1 MQVSKEERY
10 AMIRRAALKIQKRG
24 KVTRAN
30 DKLAREVI
38 ALDEQDC
45 KSNISWTD
53 TSRYVET
60 HYADVYEANVQPEE
74 WS

>member
-10 AMIRRAALKIQKRG
+10 AMIRRAALKIQKRD
-24 KVTRAN
+24 KISRSN
-30 DKLAREVI
+30 DQLAREVI
-38 ALDEQDC
+38 GLDEQDY

-53 TSRYVET
+53 TDRYVAT
-60 HYADVYEANVQPEE
+60 HYSDVYEANVQPEE

>member
-10 AMIRRAALKIQKRG
+10 AMIRRAALKIQKRN
-24 KVTRAN
+24 KVSRAN
-30 DKLAREVI
+30 TQLAREVI

-45 KSNISWTD
+45 KSKISWADTD
-53 TSRYVET
+53 RYVAT
-60 HYADVYEANVQPEE
+60 HYSDVYEANVQPEE

>member
-24 KVTRAN
+24 KVSRAN
-30 DKLAREVI
+30 DELAREVI

-53 TSRYVET
+53 TDRYVAT

>member
-1 MQVSKEERY
+1 MPVSKEARSPI
-10 AMIRRAALKIQKRG
+10 IRRAALKIQKRD
-24 KVTRAN
+24 KFARSN
-30 DKLAREVI
+30 NKLAREVI

-45 KSNISWTD
+45 NSNISWTD

>member
-10 AMIRRAALKIQKRG
+10 AMIRRAALKIQKRD
-24 KVTRAN
+24 KVSRAN
-30 DKLAREVI
+30 DQLAREVI

-45 KSNISWTD
+45 KSKISWADTD
-53 TSRYVET
+53 RYVST
-60 HYADVYEANVQPEE
+60 HYADVYEANVQSEE

>member
-10 AMIRRAALKIQKRG
+10 AMIRRAALKIQKRD
-24 KVTRAN
+24 KILRSN
-30 DKLAREVI
+30 DQLAREVI
-38 ALDEQDC
+38 GLDEQDY

-53 TSRYVET
+53 TDRYVAT
-60 HYADVYEANVQPEE
+60 HYSDVYEANVQPEE

>member
-10 AMIRRAALKIQKRG
+10 AMIRRAALKIQKRE
-24 KVTRAN
+24 KISRSN
-30 DKLAREVI
+30 NQLAREVI
-38 ALDEQDC
+38 GLDEQDY

-53 TSRYVET
+53 TDRYVAT
-60 HYADVYEANVQPEE
+60 HYSDVYEANVQPEE